1 MSTATIDLVASSL
14 SESAARPLAPGGH
27 LSTLIA
33 VMRTEVVLRPDNYRA
48 RTIEWGQPW
57 IYESPAYWVARAEQ
71 MTPPDSPDDTYRLG
85 ASLDEEVVACLL
97 GGFAVTYELN
107 VAAFHAVRDAGLI
120 ASDIAPDPDLIV
132 QQLIRPL
139 PLASGRAARYR
150 FPNQKSAR
158 IASALSRLK
167 QEPAPADP
175 FAARD
180 WLLSFHG
187 IGPKTASWIVRNHW
201 PQAEVAI
208 VDVHVWRAA
217 TACGVFDPDWNP
229 TRNYWE
235 MEAVFVE
242 WARHGGV
249 SAAALDATIW
259 AERAARA
266 RRRLGA
272 VGSQ

>member
-1 MSTATIDLVASSL
+1 MSTVTMELRTAPLPEPEADQLQGDGYL
-14 SESAARPLAPGGH
+14 SA
-27 LSTLIA
+27 LISGLH
-33 VMRTEVVLRPDNYRA
+33 TDVVLRPA
-48 RTIEWGQPW
+48 SFVPRTVEWGEPW
-57 IYESPAYWVARAEQ
+57 MYESPAYWVARAEQ
-71 MTPPDSPDDTYRLG
+71 MAPTDPRDDAYRLG

-97 GGFAVTYELN
+97 GGYGVTYELN
-107 VAAFHAVRDAGLI
+107 VAAFCAVRDAGLI
-120 ASDIAPDPDLIV
+120 ASKVAPDPELIV
-132 QQLIRPL
+132 EQLARPL

-167 QEPAPADP
+167 QEAAPDDP
-175 FAARD
+175 FVARK
-180 WLLSFHG
+180 WLLSFNG
-187 IGPKTASWIVRNHW
+187 IGPKTASWIVRNRW
-201 PQAEVAI
+201 PDAEVAI
-208 VDVHVWRAA
+208 VDIHVWRAA
-217 TACGVFDPDWNP
+217 TACGVFDPRWNP

-266 RRRLGA
+266 RRRLVA
-272 VGSQ
+272 VGSR